1 MLTAGIPISGKHISF
16 KTADFYR
23 IADNKIVEHWYILES
38 VKMLQ
43 DLGAI
48 KFNEPTNHL

>member
-1 MLTAGIPISGKHISF
+1 M
-16 KTADFYR
+16 
-23 IADNKIVEHWYILES
+23 ADNKIVEHWHILES

-48 KFNEPTNHL
+48 KFN